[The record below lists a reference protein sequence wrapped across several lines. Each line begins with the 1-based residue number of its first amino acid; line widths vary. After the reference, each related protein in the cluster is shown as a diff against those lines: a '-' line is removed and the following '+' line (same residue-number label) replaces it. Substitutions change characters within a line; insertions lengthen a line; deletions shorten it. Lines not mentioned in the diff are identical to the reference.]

1 MLKTVLTAA
10 AISTLAVAA
19 HAADF
24 RTDKVEAYVST
35 RGVNFNDPAQVRTVH
50 EELTRT
56 ALRVCDSRME
66 RQLDIAA
73 ADRACAK
80 AALDRAIAQVGQP
93 MLTAFHQGQPIEAP
107 KTLLAQR

>member
-19 HAADF
+19 HAADL
-24 RTDKVEAYVST
+24 RTAKVEAVIST
-35 RGVNFNDPAQVRTVH
+35 RGVDFNDPAQVKDVH
-50 EELTRT
+50 AALVRT
-56 ALRVCDSRME
+56 AQQVCDSRVD
-66 RQLDIAA
+66 RQLDFAA

-93 MLTAFHQGQPIEAP
+93 MLTAFHQGQPIQAP